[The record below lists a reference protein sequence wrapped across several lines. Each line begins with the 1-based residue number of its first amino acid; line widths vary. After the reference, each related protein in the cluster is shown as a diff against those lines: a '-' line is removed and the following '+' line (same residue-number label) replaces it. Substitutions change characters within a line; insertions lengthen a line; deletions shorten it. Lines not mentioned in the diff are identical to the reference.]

1 MPSHINSLHR
11 KKYTLEAIQGLRRKT
26 TLEFMSD
33 IIDFITVCFYVF
45 GFQVQDVI
53 PEDCYDYGDSDI
65 DICTT
70 TIIVDAL
77 TDQPVAIER

>member
-1 MPSHINSLHR
+1 
-11 KKYTLEAIQGLRRKT
+11 
-26 TLEFMSD
+26 MSD
-33 IIDFITVCFYVF
+33 LIDCITVCFYVF

-53 PEDCYDYGDSDI
+53 PEDCYDYGNSDI

-70 TIIVDAL
+70 TIIVDAF

>member
-1 MPSHINSLHR
+1 M
-11 KKYTLEAIQGLRRKT
+11 KKLPPNKQGLRRKT
-26 TLEFMSD
+26 TLEFISD
-33 IIDFITVCFYVF
+33 LKDCITVCRNVI
-45 GFQVQDVI
+45 GFQVQDVM